1 MNSQT
6 RRQTAQIFQ
15 FPPPGARNPGGRA
28 PQAIPKQKSVV
39 FEVGTSDCAGAWYH
53 EAAILESERL
63 RKP

>member
-15 FPPPGARNPGGRA
+15 FPPPGARSPRGRA
-28 PQAIPKQKSVV
+28 LQANPKQKSVV
-39 FEVGTSDCAGAWYH
+39 FEAATSDCAGAWYH
-53 EAAILESERL
+53 EAAILESDRL